1 MATDEDG
8 APDDAA
14 PYGAIPARAFA
25 DRKLG
30 ESDFRVIGL
39 IASYDRRS
47 LARGK
52 GAGCF
57 KSINRLAAE
66 IGMNP
71 RQFRRSVENAVRL
84 GYIQRTPR
92 GERWDGYVL
101 RVIYGGEDSTVT
113 TPLTEQ
119 SPPPVS
125 TVPRVRTA
133 ESSGCG
139 LPSAH
144 IKETPRENIK
154 GNGKEL
160 SLGHGQDEES
170 RQDDLVSKIAA
181 HWSSVAVPAGAKP
194 IRKVGPDRRKLIS
207 QSIKSDGLTD
217 ILAAIDRIAQA
228 KWATE
233 GEGWRVTLDWVLKPG
248 KVNAILE
255 GQCDD
260 RKPAGPRP
268 YHEVLREERGD
279 GLTRVAKRWANP
291 SRPDHGDGFTQAI
304 NSRLEEHHAAE
315 MGPHPDLIEAVFT
328 EIDEGQQ

>member
-101 RVIYGGEDSTVT
+101 RVIYGGEDSTVP

-144 IKETPRENIK
+144 IRENLTENTKET
-154 GNGKEL
+154 
-160 SLGHGQDEES
+160 EES
-170 RQDDLVSKIAA
+170 SSSFREQDQQSRHDDLVSKIAA

-194 IRKVGPDRRKLIS
+194 IRKVGPDRRELIS
-207 QSIKSDGLTD
+207 QRIKSDGLTD
-217 ILAAIDRIAQA
+217 ILAAIDRIALA

-233 GEGWRVTLDWVLKPG
+233 GEGWRVTLDWVLRPG
-248 KVNAILE
+248 NVNRILE

-260 RKPAGPRP
+260 RKPTGGAGSI
-268 YHEVLREERGD
+268 D
-279 GLTRVAKRWANP
+279 GLVADIRNRAETRTG
-291 SRPDHGDGFTQAI
+291 GDGFTRAC
-304 NSRLEEHHAAE
+304 NRWANLGGPEHGAPEEFFAAPE
-315 MGPHPDLIEAVFT
+315 PHSDLIEAVFT